1 MRVKNP
7 GYWRRESE
15 IAQMQRRRERVGARC
30 WPVALRKHAVLVS
43 AEARLHSGSHA

>member
-15 IAQMQRRRERVGARC
+15 IAQMQHSRERVVWR
-30 WPVALRKHAVLVS
+30 
-43 AEARLHSGSHA
+43 